1 MGPVPEHLIAA
12 YRQGW
17 LDGLLQLLEREG
29 AAWQEGGSGAEPE
42 AAVLLEVISGTPLAG
57 TTRFRLSAA
66 DLERLLQAAGPQGEE
81 TAGEKPAEAA
91 AQQLMARWAEKA
103 AEWLGPQ
110 FGEVTL
116 AVSPQPSGIQE
127 WLQVESLRVRE
138 GEAAIAIGMEMD
150 QQLSDHLAQFGS
162 EGPAASAGGSQ
173 EPALFAEHSEAA
185 ATAAAAVC
193 GDGVE
198 QLLRQGNLDLLLETE
213 LAVSLRFGRRQA
225 SLREVI
231 DLASGSVLELD
242 RRLEEPVELL
252 LNGRTIARG
261 EVVVIDDNYGLRITE
276 VVSPQQRAQSL

>member
-29 AAWQEGGSGAEPE
+29 AAWQEGGSGAAAE
-42 AAVLLEVISGTPLAG
+42 AAVQMEVISGTPLAG
-57 TTRFRLSAA
+57 STRFSLS
-66 DLERLLQAAGPQGEE
+66 DEGLERLLQATEP
-81 TAGEKPAEAA
+81 PAESAK
-91 AQQLMARWAEKA
+91 QFMARWAEKA

-116 AVSPQPSGIQE
+116 AVNPQPSEIQD
-127 WLQVESLRVRE
+127 WVQVESLKLRN
-138 GEAAIAIGMEMD
+138 GDIAMVVGMEMD
-150 QQLSDHLAQFGS
+150 RQLSEHLAQFGS
-162 EGPAASAGGSQ
+162 EQPAASAGGGE
-173 EPALFAEHSEAA
+173 EPAPASIGEAASAAPASGSEAA
-185 ATAAAAVC
+185 AAAAAAC
-193 GDGVE
+193 GDGIE